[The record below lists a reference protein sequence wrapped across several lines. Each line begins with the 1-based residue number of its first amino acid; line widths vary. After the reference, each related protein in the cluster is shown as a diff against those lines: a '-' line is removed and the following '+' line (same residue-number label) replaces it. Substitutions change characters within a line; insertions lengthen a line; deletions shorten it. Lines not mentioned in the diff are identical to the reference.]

1 MITLIVMKSNSS
13 RKYLVP
19 RVRDAHLELE
29 GILCGSLQPN
39 PDVDE
44 LHNMSE
50 TPERSYFEL

>member
-1 MITLIVMKSNSS
+1 MKYTIVMKSKSK
-13 RKYLVP
+13 KYLVP

-29 GILCGSLQPN
+29 GILCGSLKPN